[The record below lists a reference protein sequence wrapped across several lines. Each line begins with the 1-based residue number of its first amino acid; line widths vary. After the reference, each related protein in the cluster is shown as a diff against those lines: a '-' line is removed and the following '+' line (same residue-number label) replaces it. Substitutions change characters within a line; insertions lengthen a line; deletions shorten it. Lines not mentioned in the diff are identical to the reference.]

1 MCRCFAAK
9 SQIGILSD
17 LNAPPAGRW
26 DLCQVR
32 YPQPHLAAV
41 VFDSG
46 CRKSKWLK
54 VRRQAGAGS
63 PMRNAGM
70 HQGVTII
77 SNGDDCCYS
86 GTLGGTWHQ
95 NSKSPILLPNCVQV
109 ACVNAQSQPGRPGV
123 SQAFKWYKTTHFPIV
138 LFTPWP
144 GGIFGPAGRRQAGG
158 RA

>member
-1 MCRCFAAK
+1 MRGCER
-9 SQIGILSD
+9 
-17 LNAPPAGRW
+17 
-26 DLCQVR
+26 
-32 YPQPHLAAV
+32 AAV

-46 CRKSKWLK
+46 CRKSKWLE

-123 SQAFKWYKTTHFPIV
+123 SQAFKWYKTTHFPIA
-138 LFTPWP
+138 LFTP
-144 GGIFGPAGRRQAGG
+144 GGIFGPAGQAAG